1 MSLAKTPIQWVLAQ
15 LKPNCAAIAV
25 RHLERQGLQTFL
37 PLGRHTEARG
47 GRFVTSTRPYF
58 AGYLFVGVGRDS
70 APWQAIR
77 STQGISRLVSFGS
90 QPAMVPTA
98 LVEQLMQGCDS
109 DGVIAEGPAM
119 SAGDDVRVVQGP
131 FASFIGK
138 VVDLKPDQRAWVLLD
153 VMGKQTRVSMSR
165 GDLRVAG

>member
-1 MSLAKTPIQWVLAQ
+1 MSLAETSVRWVLAQ

-37 PLGRHTEARG
+37 PLERHTEARG

-58 AGYLFVGVGRDS
+58 AGYLFAGIAAGS

-77 STQGISRLVSFGS
+77 STQGISRLVSFGAE
-90 QPAMVPTA
+90 PAVVPAA
-98 LVEQLMQGCDS
+98 LVEQLMQSCDG
-109 DGVIAEGPAM
+109 DGVIAESPAM
-119 SAGDDVRVVQGP
+119 SAGDEVRVIQGP

-138 VVDLKPDQRAWVLLD
+138 VEDLKPDQRAWVLLD
-153 VMGKQTRVSMSR
+153 VMGKQTRVSISR